1 MRGAG
6 SRLTTRRQAGFDAG
20 LWIAVQ
26 LVITSVPG
34 SSVPVDVHHPWDWF
48 VHLGMYGML
57 GLLLARVAAIGG
69 WPARRL
75 VVLLV
80 VVSVAAALDEVHQ
93 LYIPGRNGSA
103 MDWVFDTTGVVAG
116 ILFGS
121 LLMRTKAAAWL
132 R

>member
-1 MRGAG
+1 MT
-6 SRLTTRRQAGFDAG
+6 SRRRAWLDVG
-20 LWIAVQ
+20 LWIGVQ
-26 LVITSVPG
+26 LTITSVPG

-57 GLLLARVAAIGG
+57 GLLLARVATIGG

-75 VVLLV
+75 AALLV

-103 MDWVFDTTGVVAG
+103 MDWVFDTTGVGAG
-116 ILFGS
+116 LLFGS
-121 LLMRTKAAAWL
+121 LLMRTKVAAWL
-132 R
+132 H